1 MKLFVANK
9 KSIFITASLLMLFA
23 ASGAAIVGLTFT
35 QTVDDIRYNEKLTL
49 LKKLNTI
56 IPADRYD
63 NDLLLDTLTIQ
74 PHSLLNTK
82 AETLAYR
89 ARNKGQNVAVVFS
102 SVAPS
107 GYNGPIQLLIGM
119 YANGQIAGV
128 RVVKHRETP
137 GLGDAVSITYSDW
150 ILGFNNRSISNPES
164 RKWKV
169 KRDGGVFDQ
178 FTGATITPRAVV
190 NAVHDAL
197 LYFEK
202 NQVKLFNQ
210 KSNNTKF
217 DTMKSDNVKFD
228 SMK

>member
-1 MKLFVANK
+1 
-9 KSIFITASLLMLFA
+9 MLFA
-23 ASGAAIVGLTFT
+23 ASGAALVGLTFT
-35 QTVDDIRYNEKLTL
+35 QTIDDIKYNEKLTL

-63 NDLLLDTLTIQ
+63 NDLLLDTLNIQ
-74 PHSLLNTK
+74 PNSLLGTK
-82 AETLAYR
+82 EVTRVYR
-89 ARNKGQNVAVVFS
+89 ARNKGKDVAVVFT

-107 GYNGPIQLLIGM
+107 GYNGPIQLLIGI

-150 ILGFNNRSISNPES
+150 ILGFNNKSISHPES

-190 NAVHDAL
+190 KAVHNAL

-202 NQVKLFNQ
+202 NKVTLFSQ
-210 KSNNTKF
+210 
-217 DTMKSDNVKFD
+217 KSDNTEDDTTKQ
-228 SMK
+228 S

>member
-1 MKLFVANK
+1 
-9 KSIFITASLLMLFA
+9 MLFA
-23 ASGAAIVGLTFT
+23 ASGAALVGLTFT
-35 QTVDDIRYNEKLTL
+35 QTIDDIKYNEKLTL

-56 IPADRYD
+56 IPANRYD
-63 NDLLLDTLTIQ
+63 NDLLLDTLNIQ
-74 PHSLLNTK
+74 PSSLLNTK
-82 AETLAYR
+82 AETLVYR

-102 SVAPS
+102 SIAPS
-107 GYNGPIQLLIGM
+107 GYNGPIQLLIGI

-150 ILGFNNRSISNPES
+150 ILGFNNKSISNPES
-164 RKWKV
+164 KKWKV

-202 NQVKLFNQ
+202 NQVTLFSQKL
-210 KSNNTKF
+210 NNTKV
-217 DTMKSDNVKFD
+217 DGIKSDGLESDDLKSD
-228 SMK
+228 SIKQP

>member
-1 MKLFVANK
+1 MKLFALNK
-9 KSIFITASLLMLFA
+9 KNIFITASLLMLFA
-23 ASGAAIVGLTFT
+23 ASGAALVGLTFT
-35 QTVDDIRYNEKLTL
+35 QTVDDIKYNEKLTL
-49 LKKLNTI
+49 LRKLNTI

-63 NDLLLDTLTIQ
+63 NDLLLDTLNIE
-74 PHSLLNTK
+74 PSSLLNTK
-82 AETLAYR
+82 EKTLAYR

-107 GYNGPIQLLIGM
+107 GYNGPIQLLIGI

-137 GLGDAVSITYSDW
+137 GLGDVVSITHSDW
-150 ILGFNNRSISNPES
+150 ILGFNNKSLNNPES

-197 LYFEK
+197 IYFEK
-202 NQVKLFNQ
+202 NQVTLFNQ
-210 KSNNTKF
+210 KTNDTISDKTK
-217 DTMKSDNVKFD
+217 
-228 SMK
+228 

>member
-1 MKLFVANK
+1 
-9 KSIFITASLLMLFA
+9 MLFA
-23 ASGAAIVGLTFT
+23 TSGAALVGLTFT
-35 QTVDDIRYNEKLTL
+35 QTVDDIKYNEKLTL

-56 IPADRYD
+56 IPANRYD

-74 PHSLLNTK
+74 PSSLLNTK
-82 AETLAYR
+82 EKTQVYR

-107 GYNGPIQLLIGM
+107 GYNGPIQLLIGIFE
-119 YANGQIAGV
+119 NGQIAGV
-128 RVVKHRETP
+128 RIIKHRETP

-150 ILGFNNRSISNPES
+150 ILGFNKKSLSNPKK
-164 RKWKV
+164 RQWKV
-169 KRDGGVFDQ
+169 KRDGGIFDQ

-202 NQVKLFNQ
+202 NKVTLFSQ
-210 KSNNTKF
+210 KPNSTELDKTKQP
-217 DTMKSDNVKFD
+217 
-228 SMK
+228 